1 MKPKKRRKRTQK
13 RIQKRMKWGILISLV
28 ILAVAAVAA
37 GIQGMKKSETETAAG
52 KIESSGRASQQGAGE
67 STESAKILDNTG
79 ISNTVE
85 PQESANAEAKQEDG
99 KTPENTGIS
108 DQAENFSAGGNNRTG
123 SQGLEKAPE
132 QQAAEILAS
141 MTLEDKI
148 SQMFFITPE
157 ALTGVRTVTSAG
169 TATVSALQ
177 EYPVGGLV
185 YFEQNLVSPE
195 QTRKMLAATQEY
207 MIINQKIPIFLGID
221 EEGGRVLRVGDNAN
235 FQVETIK
242 AMGTLAAGKDL
253 QTITNAGNTIGNYL
267 SDLGFNV
274 DFAPDADVL
283 TNPSNQVI
291 GDRSFGADPE
301 EVAEMAWA
309 FSQGL
314 HRNYVLA
321 AYKHF
326 PGHGETKEDSH
337 TGYAFSY
344 KTIEELWEVE
354 LIPFQSGCENGV
366 DFIMAGHISLP
377 NVTEDDMPAS
387 LSKTLITDLLREEM
401 GYSGIIITDAMNMG
415 AIANHYT
422 SGEGAVAAIQAGCD
436 MVLMPKDFREAHAAV
451 VRAVSQGQISEER
464 IDESVL
470 RILQAKLQWKDS
482 L

>member
-108 DQAENFSAGGNNRTG
+108 DQAEN
-123 SQGLEKAPE
+123 EKAPE

-344 KTIEELWEVE
+344 KTIEELWEAE